1 MSLIAL
7 PDGNLLGGSTTDPG
21 TGGERKAEEAE
32 LYVMDVDTRR
42 VLWRE
47 VVFPGVQSYTDLCPG
62 PGGVV
67 YGIADRE
74 RFFVFDPDSRKVL
87 RSEITAGSYGLTAR
101 QQGPRV
107 FATTPSGSV
116 YLLFIK
122 GIVRRRPV
130 RPQPHPGG
138 RVSRAR
144 RLRRGLA
151 ERTHLLRKRLTRL
164 QLRGMRIG
172 KGGKGYNS
180 GAEYRRRPVRRALPW
195 TIGVII
201 SCRFIWDVERCPH

>member
-1 MSLIAL
+1 
-7 PDGNLLGGSTTDPG
+7 
-21 TGGERKAEEAE
+21 
-32 LYVMDVDTRR
+32 MDIETRR

-87 RSEITAGSYGLTAR
+87 RSEFTADSFGLTAR

-116 YLLFIK
+116 YMLFIK
-122 GIVRRRPV
+122 GIVRVDPSDHSLTLVAESPV
-130 RPQPHPGG
+130 PVGFGG
-138 RVSRAR
+138 DW
-144 RLRRGLA
+144 LNG
-151 ERTHLLRKRLTRL
+151 
-164 QLRGMRIG
+164 RIYFG
-172 KGGKGYNS
+172 S
-180 GAEYRRRPVRRALPW
+180 GSHVYSYGE
-195 TIGVII
+195 
-201 SCRFIWDVERCPH
+201 CE